1 LLYSTVP
8 GAAIMFGVSVV
19 VGLLTFGLGL
29 FLLWPVSAVVG
40 YQAAKSSNQRLA
52 YEATVLPRPGGLPTA
67 SRPPARLVPRPTWT
81 GHHPVLGRR
90 HLDRAHQLT
99 TSARTHRRDSM
110 PPTHCCSRP
119 WCGPSGGCA
128 PGELMGLGVLCRRL
142 RGGCAV
148 VHVLQPSAA
157 AVLPALRDATVA
169 ALGGRSRAPRT
180 RGAAHG
186 HGQRSDRL
194 DGGGGP
200 VGSCSRVLGRWQV
213 TGPRHTWWHQCCAVR
228 ADRAPLLRVRVRSRA
243 GESRLW
249 ATGALRQGRWDGVI
263 RGGRLRL

>member
-1 LLYSTVP
+1 
-8 GAAIMFGVSVV
+8 MFGVSVV

-29 FLLWPVSAVVG
+29 FLLWPALAVVG
-40 YQAAKSSNQRLA
+40 YQAAKSQQPA
-52 YEATVLPRPGGLPTA
+52 PRPTRPPDTGITLAPVA
-67 SRPPARLVPRPTWT
+67 YPPPVAPPARLVPGPTWT

-99 TSARTHRRDSM
+99 TSARTRRRDSM

-119 WCGPSGGCA
+119 ECGPRGGCA

-148 VHVLQPSAA
+148 VHVLEPSAA
-157 AVLPALRDATVA
+157 AVLPALRARRYCCCP
-169 ALGGRSRAPRT
+169 GGRSRAPRT

-200 VGSCSRVLGRWQV
+200 VGSCRRVLGRWQV
-213 TGPRHTWWHQCCAVR
+213 TGPRHTWWHQV
-228 ADRAPLLRVRVRSRA
+228 LR
-243 GESRLW
+243 
-249 ATGALRQGRWDGVI
+249 RQGRSSPSTTHSRSIQRREVPGCGPQARFVKVVGNGVL